1 MGPARVVGRKCG
13 SWWRR
18 ALGTHPPPPEAL
30 HNPFPVSLFRLGVAF
45 CTGSR
50 LRTIN
55 HVALSLAVKE
65 NEVESHGND
74 DS

>member
-1 MGPARVVGRKCG
+1 MWKP
-13 SWWRR
+13 WLR
-18 ALGTHPPPPEAL
+18 ALGTPPEAL
-30 HNPFPVSLFRLGVAF
+30 HNPFPVSLLGLGVAF
-45 CTGSR
+45 CTGSC

-55 HVALSLAVKE
+55 HVALSLAIKE